1 LNQGRASGIGLIGL
15 GDSAPMKIFQEIQ
28 PAYKRVLPLSP
39 SKSVRSKM
47 EVFFHIDK
55 DAVIG
60 IDSRKAGRKK
70 RKKKELFGD
79 INDPLKRELASGQTQ
94 LVSYTES

>member
-1 LNQGRASGIGLIGL
+1 
-15 GDSAPMKIFQEIQ
+15 
-28 PAYKRVLPLSP
+28 
-39 SKSVRSKM
+39 M